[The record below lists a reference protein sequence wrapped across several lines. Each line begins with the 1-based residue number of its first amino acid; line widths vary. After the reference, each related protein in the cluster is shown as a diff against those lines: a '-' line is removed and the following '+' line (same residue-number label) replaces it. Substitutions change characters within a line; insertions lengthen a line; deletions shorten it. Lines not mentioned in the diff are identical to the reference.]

1 MCLPIFSDSFL
12 NRFKL
17 RVIRV
22 YSVWIFVV
30 AFGLEFFEVVYFVVF
45 IELCDGYAVKC
56 SRCVAV
62 VALEIPFDDCCVLA
76 DVDLFDIPFLYGSFL
91 VPVVEPLL
99 DLPDSSIF
107 RTVAFA
113 VDDIVCKY
121 IGQGF
126 FSFGLTSHTYRV
138 SSSTRNLISRPA
150 KGKP

>member
-1 MCLPIFSDSFL
+1 M
-12 NRFKL
+12 
-17 RVIRV
+17 
-22 YSVWIFVV
+22 V

-56 SRCVAV
+56 SRGVAV
-62 VALEIPFDDCCVLA
+62 VALEIPFDNCCVPA

-99 DLPDSSIF
+99 DLPDSVVLG
-107 RTVAFA
+107 TVALA
-113 VDDIVCKY
+113 VDDIFCKY
-121 IGQGF
+121 IGQWF
-126 FSFGLTSHTYRV
+126 FVFVQLAGKVFSYDFFHCFLSSLLTSHTYRV

>member
-1 MCLPIFSDSFL
+1 MCLPLFSDSFL

-62 VALEIPFDDCCVLA
+62 VALEIPLRYLRS
-76 DVDLFDIPFLYGSFL
+76 DVNDND
-91 VPVVEPLL
+91 
-99 DLPDSSIF
+99 
-107 RTVAFA
+107 
-113 VDDIVCKY
+113 
-121 IGQGF
+121 
-126 FSFGLTSHTYRV
+126 
-138 SSSTRNLISRPA
+138 
-150 KGKP
+150 